1 MAVRIHVR
9 PENMVSDDEMELWRA
24 IPAAVAA
31 DLSPDIGVIDPAIR
45 PVGGIACQPRLFGR
59 AVTAM
64 CEPPD
69 FGAVVQSLDFI
80 RAGDVLVIAAN
91 GDCRNAM
98 IGEILSG
105 YLRKRGCAG
114 ILCDGA
120 VRDVE
125 TLGGWSDFPVF
136 ARGIVPRGPASSE
149 HGAINQ
155 RVTVGGCSVDP
166 GDLIIGDGDGVVV
179 LSPTAARTYLTA
191 ARDRLEKEAGWIKA
205 FASGRSAKETFGL
218 GALQQV

>member
-1 MAVRIHVR
+1 MAGRIYAR
-9 PENMVSDDEMELWRA
+9 PENMLSDDEMALWRA

-31 DLSPDIGVIDPAIR
+31 DVSAEVGVIDLAIR

-69 FGAVVQSLDFI
+69 FGAVVQSLDVI

-91 GDCRNAM
+91 GDCSNAM

-105 YLRKRGCAG
+105 YLRERGCAG

-149 HGAINQ
+149 HGAINT
-155 RVTVGGCSVDP
+155 RVNIGGCSVDP
-166 GDLIIGDGDGVVV
+166 GDLVIGDGDGVAI
-179 LSPTAARTYLTA
+179 LSPAAARTYLTA
-191 ARDRLEKEAGWIKA
+191 ARDRLEKEAGWIKS
-205 FASGRSAKETFGL
+205 FASGRSARDTFGL
-218 GALQQV
+218 AALQQV